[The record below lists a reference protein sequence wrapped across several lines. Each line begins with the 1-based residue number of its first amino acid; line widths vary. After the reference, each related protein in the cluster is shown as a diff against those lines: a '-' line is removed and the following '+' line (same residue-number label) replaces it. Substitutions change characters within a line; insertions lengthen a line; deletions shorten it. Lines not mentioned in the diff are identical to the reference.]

1 MSIIKS
7 LIDICIHLDK
17 HLEWLIQNYGAWT
30 YGIIFLVIF
39 CETGLV
45 VTPFLPGDSL
55 LFTLG
60 ALAGVG
66 LLDKELLFIL
76 LLIAAVGGDA
86 ANYWIG
92 KMVGP
97 KIFQKENVRFLNKKH
112 LDQTHRFYEKYGSK
126 TIILARFVPIIRT
139 FAPFVAGIGQM
150 SYRKFFTYNVVGALL
165 WIILVAGAG
174 CFFGSNPFVKK
185 HFSTVVLMIII
196 VSLVPVFW
204 EAFRAYFGKKK
215 D

>member
-1 MSIIKS
+1 MDIIKL

-17 HLEWLIQNYGAWT
+17 HLEWLIQNYGVWT
-30 YGIIFLVIF
+30 YGIIFLVVF

-45 VTPFLPGDSL
+45 VTPFFPGDSL

-60 ALAGVG
+60 ALAGAG
-66 LLDKELLFIL
+66 LLDMATLSILLF
-76 LLIAAVGGDA
+76 IAAVGGDA

-92 KMVGP
+92 NLIGP
-97 KIFQKENVRFLNKKH
+97 KIFQQENVRFLNKKH
-112 LDQTHRFYEKYGSK
+112 LDQTHRFYEKYGAK
-126 TIILARFVPIIRT
+126 TIILARFLPIIRT
-139 FAPFVAGIGQM
+139 FAPFVAGIAQM

-174 CFFGSNPFVKK
+174 YFLGSNPFVKK
-185 HFSTVVLMIII
+185 NFSVVILIII
-196 VSLVPVFW
+196 VVSLIPVFW
-204 EAFRAYFGKKK
+204 EAARAYFGKEK